1 MNEKQGSMIGGMLL
15 IAGSCIGAGMLGLP
29 IVTGLSGFLPS
40 LTMFFCAWLF
50 MTSTA
55 LLLVEAN
62 GWHSRQ
68 VNLLT
73 MTGQTLGKWGKGV
86 CWITYLFLFY
96 ALLVAYI
103 SGIGGLCNTFF
114 HVSLNASFPVWL
126 GSLIFVILF
135 GWVVYLG
142 TRKVDLFNRGLMMG
156 KIIFFILLVFIGA
169 AYINPQ
175 LLSRSDPI
183 YAPSALPLLVIAFGF
198 HNMIPSLTAYL
209 KGDLK
214 KVRLTI
220 IGGSLMAFVIYLVW
234 EILVL
239 GIVPFSGPTGLVAS
253 LKNDREASQSLSLI
267 LRSPSVRIFSQG
279 LAFFAILTSF
289 LAQAL
294 SLVHFLADGLK
305 IKYKEPVAKLHV
317 SGKSKILATSG
328 QNLHAGSA
336 GGGEDI
342 LEKGAEPPL
351 GQRAP
356 KGRFSAAKSFA
367 TGSNKQENLW
377 LCALALLP
385 PLVLSLIYPQLFFKA
400 LNFAGGVCAVIL
412 FGVLPVAMVWIGR
425 YRKAPPTTYRMSG
438 GKPALVLIL
447 CFALFI
453 LFLQLS
459 TMMGASFIPK
469 FP

>member
-29 IVTGLSGFLPS
+29 IVTGMSGFFPS

-55 LLLVEAN
+55 LLLVEVN
-62 GWHSRQ
+62 GWFSRR

-73 MTGQTLGKWGKGV
+73 MSEHALGKWGKGV
-86 CWITYLFLFY
+86 CWVTYLFLFY

-103 SGIGGLCNTFF
+103 SGIGGLCHTFF
-114 HVSLNASFPVWL
+114 QVSFRASFPIWL
-126 GSLIFVILF
+126 GSLIFVLLF

-142 TRKVDLFNRGLMMG
+142 TRKVDLLNRGLMVA
-156 KIIFFILLVFIGA
+156 KIFCFILLVFIGIS
-169 AYINPQ
+169 YVQPW
-175 LLSRSDPI
+175 LLSRTAPI

-209 KGDLK
+209 NGDLK

-220 IGGSLMAFVIYLVW
+220 IGGSLMAFAIYLIW

-239 GIVPFSGPTGLVAS
+239 GIVPFGGPNGLVAS
-253 LKNDREASQSLSLI
+253 LQNDREASQSLAMI
-267 LRSPSVRIFSQG
+267 IQSPAVRMFSQG

-305 IKYKEPVAKLHV
+305 INYK
-317 SGKSKILATSG
+317 
-328 QNLHAGSA
+328 
-336 GGGEDI
+336 
-342 LEKGAEPPL
+342 
-351 GQRAP
+351 
-356 KGRFSAAKSFA
+356 
-367 TGSNKQENLW
+367 KQESMW

-385 PLVLSLIYPQLFFKA
+385 PLLLSVIYPQLFFKA
-400 LNFAGGVCAVIL
+400 LNFAGGICAVTL
-412 FGVLPVAMVWIGR
+412 FGILPVAMVWIGR
-425 YRKAPPTTYRMSG
+425 YRKTPPSTYRVAG

-447 CFALFI
+447 GFALFI

-459 TMMGASFIPK
+459 TMLGAFYIPK
-469 FP
+469 APS

>member
-1 MNEKQGSMIGGMLL
+1 MNEKHGSMIGGMLL

-29 IVTGLSGFLPS
+29 IVTGMSGFFPS

-55 LLLVEAN
+55 LLLVEVN
-62 GWHSRQ
+62 GWFSRK

-73 MTGQTLGKWGKGV
+73 MSEHALGKWGKGI
-86 CWITYLFLFY
+86 CWVTYLFLFY

-103 SGIGGLCNTFF
+103 SGIGGLCHTFF
-114 HVSLNASFPVWL
+114 QVSFRASFPVWL

-142 TRKVDLFNRGLMMG
+142 TRKVDLLNRGLMVA
-156 KIIFFILLVFIGA
+156 KIACFILLVFIGIS
-169 AYINPQ
+169 YVQPW
-175 LLSRSDPI
+175 LLSRTAPI
-183 YAPSALPLLVIAFGF
+183 YATSALPLLVIAFGF

-209 KGDLK
+209 NGDLK

-220 IGGSLMAFVIYLVW
+220 IGGSLMAFVIYLIW

-239 GIVPFSGPTGLVAS
+239 GIVPFGGPNGLVAS
-253 LKNDREASQSLSLI
+253 LKNDREASQSLAMI
-267 LRSPSVRIFSQG
+267 IQSPGVRIFSQG

-305 IKYKEPVAKLHV
+305 INYK
-317 SGKSKILATSG
+317 
-328 QNLHAGSA
+328 
-336 GGGEDI
+336 
-342 LEKGAEPPL
+342 
-351 GQRAP
+351 
-356 KGRFSAAKSFA
+356 
-367 TGSNKQENLW
+367 KQESIW

-385 PLVLSLIYPQLFFKA
+385 PLLLSVIYPQLFFKA
-400 LNFAGGVCAVIL
+400 LNFAGGICAVTL
-412 FGVLPVAMVWIGR
+412 FGILPVAMVWIGR
-425 YRKAPPTTYRMSG
+425 YRKTSPSTYRVAG

-447 CFALFI
+447 GFAIFI
-453 LFLQLS
+453 LFLQIS
-459 TMMGASFIPK
+459 TMLGANYIPK
-469 FP
+469 APM